1 MKKIIFTLILFSF
14 FNTQSTYSKVISTN
28 QRIDQYFEELSYE
41 DTNFEPDG
49 AVCERVAVRE
59 VDVLY
64 PKENFTII
72 NSIQYDDKKTTIG
85 ELDLVIFDKTSGLVE
100 AVAEVKCWRSFEG
113 GLKKAKEQR
122 MRFQTYLNRGITI
135 TDGNDKR
142 YSKDVFKQIKRFFTI
157 SQAGGMNRG
166 YDFELSLDL
175 KELMELR
182 NRLLNCHAEGRCP
195 KRK

>member
-1 MKKIIFTLILFSF
+1 MKKYIIFTILSLLLASEFAIA
-14 FNTQSTYSKVISTN
+14 KVISTN
-28 QRIDQYFEELSYE
+28 PKIDEYFEELSYE

-64 PKENFTII
+64 PKENYTIV
-72 NSIQYDDKKTTIG
+72 NSIQYDDKKSTIG
-85 ELDLVIFDKTSGLVE
+85 ELDLVIFDKSSGLVE

-142 YSKDVFKQIKRFFTI
+142 YSKDVFKQIKRFLTI

-175 KELMELR
+175 KELIELR
-182 NRLLNCHAEGRCP
+182 SRLLNCHAEGRCP